1 MKRSFV
7 TGLAAVAAAVLIA
20 PDRGRRRTA
29 AEDRTRLDALGKLHR
44 GRQDRRCAIAAF
56 MKEHGDTVAG
66 RKVVIIKRDD
76 GGNAPDTAKRLAQ
89 ELIVSEHVDF
99 LMGLVF
105 SPNAKAVGDVSTSAK
120 IPTFITNAASN
131 GILEP
136 TPTWRASATPRAS

>member
-1 MKRSFV
+1 M
-7 TGLAAVAAAVLIA
+7 
-20 PDRGRRRTA
+20 
-29 AEDRTRLDALGKLHR
+29 
-44 GRQDRRCAIAAF
+44 
-56 MKEHGDTVAG
+56 
-66 RKVVIIKRDD
+66 IIKRDD

-120 IPTFITNAASN
+120 KPTFITNAASN

-136 TPTWRASATPRAS
+136 NPYMARFSYTEGRTDDAARAVGAQEQHQERLLDRA